1 MGRPE
6 HAADVNEEIVGH
18 ARSNSWIRSSTGS
31 ITEPS
36 RLRPLVSNT
45 ASEARI
51 NTRRKCEA
59 GNQVNNSS
67 APLANFR
74 EGAHQIRRQS
84 SKINA
89 SSYALMTIQR
99 TANLTV

>member
-1 MGRPE
+1 MINIL
-6 HAADVNEEIVGH
+6 AAISLIHHG
-18 ARSNSWIRSSTGS
+18 WRSSDQHS
-31 ITEPS
+31 
-36 RLRPLVSNT
+36 
-45 ASEARI
+45 
-51 NTRRKCEA
+51 KKWEA

-74 EGAHQIRRQS
+74 EGAHQIWRQS

-89 SSYALMTIQR
+89 SSYALMMIQR